1 MKLMQKG
8 RIKMKE
14 NEKVISSKVT
24 NKDIVI
30 RIPKEFVINDF
41 NDMVEGFKVK
51 GNSKSK
57 FIEEFTQ
64 QLTEYMENN
73 DTFSEIYDELISN
86 EDIVKEIEEY

>member
-1 MKLMQKG
+1 
-8 RIKMKE
+8 MKE

-30 RIPKEFVINDF
+30 RIPKNFIINDF
-41 NDMVEGFKVK
+41 NEMVEGFKVK
-51 GNSKSK
+51 GNRKSK
-57 FIEEFTQ
+57 FIEEFIQ
-64 QLTEYMENN
+64 QLTEYIENN

>member
-1 MKLMQKG
+1 
-8 RIKMKE
+8 MKE

-41 NDMVEGFKVK
+41 NEMVEGFKVK
-51 GNSKSK
+51 GNRKSK
-57 FIEEFTQ
+57 FIEESTQ

-73 DTFSEIYDELISN
+73 ATFSEIYDELISN